1 MTYPGVGSDFSSA
14 AKVKRMKPK
23 IGFIGLGAMGKGMAL
38 NLLKSGFPLR
48 VFDINEIAVKRLVEA
63 GAAAALNLKEVSALC
78 DWILLSLPDTDVVRE
93 TIWGDGGLYE
103 GLAERHYVVDCGTT
117 HPMATLEIHKRLETS
132 GIKFLDAPVS
142 GMEQRALEGTLT
154 TMVGGD
160 HEIFER
166 VKPALESFSKTV
178 LFMGRAGCGQLAK
191 VINNVFFNISCAA
204 VAELLPL
211 AVKMG
216 LDPEKIVEVA
226 GTGTGQSFALN
237 FFAPLILKRDF
248 SQGYPMK
255 KAYKDMSAIM
265 EIMNAHQIPIPV
277 TQAALT
283 TYQLALNRNLGD
295 ESKAAMVK
303 VWENVLNV
311 EVKSTR

>member
-1 MTYPGVGSDFSSA
+1 
-14 AKVKRMKPK
+14 MKPK

-38 NLLKSGFPLR
+38 NLLKSGFPLC
-48 VFDINEIAVKRLVEA
+48 VFDIDAKAKNALVDA
-63 GAAAALNLKEVSALC
+63 GAMAVADLRDLAVHCEWV
-78 DWILLSLPDTDVVRE
+78 ILSLPDTSVVQE
-93 TIWGDGGLYE
+93 ILWGDHGLHGGLSS
-103 GLAERHYVVDCGTT
+103 GQHVVDCGTT
-117 HPMATLEIHKRLETS
+117 HPMATIEFHKRFAES
-132 GIKFLDAPVS
+132 GIEFLDAPVS

-154 TMVGGD
+154 TMVGGSRAV
-160 HEIFER
+160 FER
-166 VKPALESFSKTV
+166 VRPALESFSKTV
-178 LFMGRAGCGQLAK
+178 IFMGGPGCGQLAK

-216 LDPEKIVEVA
+216 LDAEKIIEVA

-255 KAYKDMSAIM
+255 KAYKDMAAIM
-265 EIMNAHQIPIPV
+265 EIMNAYQIPVPV
-277 TQAALT
+277 TQAALM
-283 TYQLALNRNLGD
+283 TYQMALNQNLGD

-303 VWENVLNV
+303 VWEKMLNV
-311 EVKSTR
+311 EVRTSSGPDPSPGFE